1 MATIKLFESW
11 LQSQLNEDWDA
22 PGYDYNAVATAE
34 LDAFRSSA
42 AGGPFRKFTEL
53 VVKSGLETLESGSAQ
68 EAILFALGKRGQ
80 ATTKGFLG
88 IGKVSDDK
96 VVKKTLEA
104 LANKEV
110 NLSFFQN
117 TVDYVPGTSTNYVR
131 TEGKVTNNYS
141 IDTSPRYAQTESFI
155 KYVCNF
161 VNFYNVNAFKNGAA
175 QFKLSTR
182 INSETGY
189 IDLVSAPDITSGAT
203 LHLYSPKLAG
213 TTVAKKEVETTVTN
227 VGGEEGTTGIFGAAF
242 DAGSDLINASVK
254 AEVAKAV
261 ELCLAKFPA
270 GKRPDKFTLTSGAS
284 TEWGNPP
291 KQMPKADGVGPVKPT
306 DDASKNKDLAYRR
319 GVSFMNALNAGLK
332 AKGHPGF
339 DNFEIAWSIG
349 KSGQQANPAD
359 RFVSLEIQKNAV
371 KPVAKETSAVTT
383 KVTGGEAQVA
393 SQKGQLFELMLGFN
407 TGK

>member
-11 LQSQLNEDWDA
+11 LQSQLNENWDA
-22 PGYDYNAVATAE
+22 SAYNYNPTADTE
-34 LDAFRSSA
+34 IDAFRSSP
-42 AGGPFRKFTEL
+42 AGAQFRKFTEL
-53 VVKSGLETLESGSAQ
+53 VAKSGIESLESNSTH
-68 EAILFALGKRGQ
+68 EAILFALAKRGQ
-80 ATTKGFLG
+80 ETKSGFLG
-88 IGKVSDDK
+88 IGRVSDDK
-96 VVKKTLEA
+96 LVKKTLEA

-110 NLSFFQN
+110 NLAFNQN
-117 TVDYVPGTSTNYVR
+117 TVEYVPGTSTNYVR
-131 TEGKVTNNYS
+131 TEGKAVNAYTV
-141 IDTSPRYAQTESFI
+141 DTSTRYAQTESWI
-155 KYVCNF
+155 KNLCNF
-161 VNFYNVNAFKNGAA
+161 VNHYNVNAFKDGGA

-189 IDLVSAPDITSGAT
+189 IDLISAPDITGQT

-213 TTVAKKEVETTVTN
+213 TIVAKKEVETTVTN
-227 VGGEEGTTGIFGAAF
+227 VGGEEGATGIFGAAF
-242 DAGSDLINASVK
+242 DQGSDAINAAVQ

-284 TEWGNPP
+284 TEYNG
-291 KQMPKADGVGPVKPT
+291 KQMPAKNGVGPVKPI
-306 DDASKNKDLAYRR
+306 DDATKNQDLAYRR

-349 KSGQQANPAD
+349 KSGQPANPAD

-407 TGK
+407 TGR